1 MHDSLYRE
9 WMRRLQLFLAA
20 PAAKRAAQ
28 SAPAAQAPRTA

>member
-20 PAAKRAAQ
+20 PRAKRNAVTPRAAG
-28 SAPAAQAPRTA
+28 TV